1 LAPVLVE
8 ELLRT
13 LRTIVRDEGVCAIV
27 VEQHAEKVLAITD
40 DALVLER
47 GRVAHRAAS
56 AALLAD
62 QATLHRYLTVS
73 A

>member
-1 LAPVLVE
+1 
-8 ELLRT
+8 
-13 LRTIVRDEGVCAIV
+13 
-27 VEQHAEKVLAITD
+27 VLAITD